1 MNLKKHR
8 FFHLVVLAF
17 LFAGPAIQ
25 GALAKQ
31 SSGQIVGQAFG
42 LKSGELLYS
51 ETHCGLDEDA
61 REVFYQRSD
70 GTLIAHKTL
79 DYQSGYIT
87 PSFVQHNIQSSE
99 KIEVSFD
106 QGTVSMSVTAS
117 DKSEQENRYA
127 LTDIESKPVVIDA
140 GFDGYI
146 RDNWDRLLVGDTLE
160 FQFPLASRSSMVSL
174 RVKSSLCSYE
184 TDADQC
190 FTLEASNWLYRILSS
205 PIELG
210 YDQDQLRLARYRGL
224 SNINDERGKGLMVD
238 IRYSYQVPAATTCD
252 IDRPLLS
259 ENLMGQD

>member
-1 MNLKKHR
+1 
-8 FFHLVVLAF
+8 
-17 LFAGPAIQ
+17 
-25 GALAKQ
+25 
-31 SSGQIVGQAFG
+31 
-42 LKSGELLYS
+42 
-51 ETHCGLDEDA
+51 
-61 REVFYQRSD
+61 
-70 GTLIAHKTL
+70 
-79 DYQSGYIT
+79 
-87 PSFVQHNIQSSE
+87 
-99 KIEVSFD
+99 
-106 QGTVSMSVTAS
+106 
-117 DKSEQENRYA
+117 
-127 LTDIESKPVVIDA
+127 
-140 GFDGYI
+140 
-146 RDNWDRLLVGDTLE
+146 
-160 FQFPLASRSSMVSL
+160 MVSL